1 MQTRG
6 DQIRGQREQCGY
18 GLRDFADLIGISP
31 GWLSRIETNQGDPS
45 PDVVRRIALALH
57 RERKRQRKAR
67 RAIAAITETE
77 DEGSDERD
85 SGD

>member
-6 DQIRGQREQCGY
+6 DLIRSEREQCGY

-31 GWLSRIETNQGDPS
+31 GWLSRIERNQGEPS

-57 RERKRQRKAR
+57 REREAR
-67 RAIAAITETE
+67 AAIAVITETE
-77 DEGSDERD
+77 NEGSDERD
-85 SGD
+85 SGG